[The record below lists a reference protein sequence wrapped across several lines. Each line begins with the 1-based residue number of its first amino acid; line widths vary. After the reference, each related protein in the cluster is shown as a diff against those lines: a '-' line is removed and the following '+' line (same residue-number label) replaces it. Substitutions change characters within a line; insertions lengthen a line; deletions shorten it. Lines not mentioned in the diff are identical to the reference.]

1 MCQNSPVNEGSVI
14 APGENDTVDT
24 TSDLAV
30 SVASSTTSI
39 ASSVLRF
46 RIENGRTYHSYKEGK
61 YSYPNDQKEN
71 ERLGLQHNL
80 MLLTLHEK
88 LGLAP
93 PNDQDFRVKRVLD
106 VGTGTGLWAIDFADE
121 HPDAEVLGTDLS
133 PVQTTHVPP
142 NAKFEIDDVEEPW
155 TYSQPFDYIHVRGM
169 TSSISDWKKCF
180 GQCFANLE
188 PGGYL
193 ELQEGHMRPE
203 CDDGTLT
210 HNHYKLL
217 GEWTEENFM
226 EGIEAWTLAPLTRAL
241 EWTREEVL
249 VFLTQVRKELRD
261 RSIHAY
267 LPIFVIHGRKPLQAG
282 DEGEQ

>member
-1 MCQNSPVNEGSVI
+1 MCQDSLVNDGPDI
-14 APGENDTVDT
+14 AAGENDTDDT

-46 RIENGRTYHSYKEGK
+46 RIENGRTYHSYKEGE
-61 YSYPNDQKEN
+61 YSYSNDEKEN
-71 ERLGLQHNL
+71 ERLDLQHNL

-93 PNDQDFRVKRVLD
+93 PNNQDYRVKRVLD

-155 TYSQPFDYIHVRGM
+155 T
-169 TSSISDWKKCF
+169 
-180 GQCFANLE
+180 
-188 PGGYL
+188 
-193 ELQEGHMRPE
+193 
-203 CDDGTLT
+203 DD
-210 HNHYKLL
+210 HHKLL

-249 VFLTQVRKELRD
+249 VFLTQARKELRD
-261 RSIHAY
+261 RIIRAY
-267 LPIFVIHGRKPLQAG
+267 LLIFVIHGRKPLQAG

>member
-1 MCQNSPVNEGSVI
+1 MTKKRTKGS
-14 APGENDTVDT
+14 
-24 TSDLAV
+24 
-30 SVASSTTSI
+30 
-39 ASSVLRF
+39 
-46 RIENGRTYHSYKEGK
+46 
-61 YSYPNDQKEN
+61 
-71 ERLGLQHNL
+71 
-80 MLLTLHEK
+80 
-88 LGLAP
+88 
-93 PNDQDFRVKRVLD
+93 DFRVKRVLD

-133 PVQTTHVPP
+133 PVQTT
-142 NAKFEIDDVEEPW
+142 
-155 TYSQPFDYIHVRGM
+155 Q
-169 TSSISDWKKCF
+169 
-180 GQCFANLE
+180 NLE

-210 HNHYKLL
+210 REHAISSLVNVVEEAGFVDVKLTKFKWPLNPWAKDNHYKLL

-282 DEGEQ
+282 GEGEQ

>member
-1 MCQNSPVNEGSVI
+1 MQDVV
-14 APGENDTVDT
+14 
-24 TSDLAV
+24 
-30 SVASSTTSI
+30 
-39 ASSVLRF
+39 
-46 RIENGRTYHSYKEGK
+46 RIYGTMIHHLED
-61 YSYPNDQKEN
+61 YPNDEKEN
-71 ERLGLQHNL
+71 ERLDLQHNL

-93 PNDQDFRVKRVLD
+93 PNDQDFRVQRVLD

-121 HPDAEVLGTDLS
+121 HPDAEISLQFIQHRISSPVGILSFKKVTCDLS
-133 PVQTTHVPP
+133 ATMELSHVSMLFQDCPSLV
-142 NAKFEIDDVEEPW
+142 KVVEEAGFVDVKLTKFKWPLNPW
-155 TYSQPFDYIHVRGM
+155 A
-169 TSSISDWKKCF
+169 K
-180 GQCFANLE
+180 
-188 PGGYL
+188 
-193 ELQEGHMRPE
+193 
-203 CDDGTLT
+203 DD
-210 HNHYKLL
+210 HYKLL

-282 DEGEQ
+282 GEGEQ